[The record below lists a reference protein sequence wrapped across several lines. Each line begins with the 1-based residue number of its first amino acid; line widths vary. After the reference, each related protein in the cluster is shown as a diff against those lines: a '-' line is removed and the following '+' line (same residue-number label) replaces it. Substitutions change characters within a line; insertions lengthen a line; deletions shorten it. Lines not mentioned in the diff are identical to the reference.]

1 MQECDLHEDY
11 SCLEVNLSKC
21 NCVSSLFKFLIV
33 FFDLLDLTVLFA
45 SPESQL
51 DMEVTTETSSEWA
64 MQGVL

>member
-1 MQECDLHEDY
+1 MKIIHVLKWIYQ
-11 SCLEVNLSKC
+11 N
-21 NCVSSLFKFLIV
+21 VSSWFKFLIV

>member
-1 MQECDLHEDY
+1 MKIIHVLKWIYQ
-11 SCLEVNLSKC
+11 S
-21 NCVSSLFKFLIV
+21 VSSWFKFLIV